1 MDPELVQRTRYILR
15 TRFRRAQT
23 CPTAMLGSVCTQLLT
38 WLNTH
43 PVTAA
48 HISGLKQLSSMG
60 APAAVYKV
68 EADILERKKNAP
80 LNHYGSYDPGFYNAT
95 DIEEHTALC
104 LAILEVVARSF
115 DKFEDFEG
123 EFFLCLL
130 GEYLTKKVVKDR
142 QQEALSN
149 AVGVIRDVAFDG
161 LFEYLDERLDSRNVI
176 LALLLKYKQRSEWFR
191 RERLRQYAQ
200 NELEGRKGEP
210 ALAID
215 LHEYLLDQS
224 VEFFIEETSAKGE
237 PDIVLR
243 EPDGKYIVVEAK
255 YLMKKDNPSE
265 IKRKL
270 AKGFHQIFQYC
281 NDFNEPAGYLV
292 VFSESPLRLLI
303 ELEEQDSWRLL
314 RLGGRQ
320 IYYVEISI
328 ADTPSASQL
337 GRADEVTI
345 SKSDL
350 VTDYKDDP

>member
-1 MDPELVQRTRYILR
+1 MDPELLQRTRYILR
-15 TRFRRAQT
+15 MRFRRAQT
-23 CPTAMLGSVCTQLLT
+23 CPTAMLGSVCTQLLN

-43 PVTAA
+43 PIIAA
-48 HISGLKQLSSMG
+48 HISGLKQLSSTG

-68 EADILERKKNAP
+68 EAELLEQKT
-80 LNHYGSYDPGFYNAT
+80 LSHSLEYFSYNPGFYNAK
-95 DIEEHTALC
+95 DIEQHAALC

-130 GEYLTKKVVKDR
+130 GEYLTKKDYDRRKD
-142 QQEALSN
+142 LSD
-149 AVGVIRDVAFDG
+149 AVGAIRDVAFDG

-176 LALLLKYKQRSEWFR
+176 LALLHKYKQRSEWFR

-200 NELEGRKGEP
+200 NGLEGRKGEL

-224 VEFFIEETSAKGE
+224 VEFFIEANSAKGK

-243 EPDGKYIVVEAK
+243 ESDGKYIVIDAK
-255 YLMKKDNPSE
+255 YLQKNYTPSK
-265 IKRKL
+265 IKSKL
-270 AKGFHQIFQYC
+270 AEGFHQVFQYC

-292 VFSESPLRLLI
+292 VFSESHQRLLI

-328 ADTPSASQL
+328 ADTPSASRL

>member
-15 TRFRRAQT
+15 MRFRRAQT
-23 CPTAMLGSVCTQLLT
+23 CPIAMLGSVCTQLLH

-48 HISGLKQLSSMG
+48 HISGLKQLSSTDI
-60 APAAVYKV
+60 AEDVYGI
-68 EADILERKKNAP
+68 ESYFLERKES
-80 LNHYGSYDPGFYNAT
+80 GYDWDSFFSFFQTRNLYNAVN
-95 DIEEHTALC
+95 IEQHAVICFT
-104 LAILEVVARSF
+104 ILEVVARSF
-115 DKFEDFEG
+115 NKLGNLEESR
-123 EFFLCLL
+123 FLPAL
-130 GEYLTKKVVKDR
+130 GVYLTKNITIEIDDAIR
-142 QQEALSN
+142 E
-149 AVGVIRDVAFDG
+149 IRDVAFDG

-176 LALLLKYKQRSEWFR
+176 LALLYKYKQRSEWFR
-191 RERLRQYAQ
+191 RERLRQCAQ
-200 NELEGRKGEP
+200 NGLEGRKGEP

-224 VEFFIEETSAKGE
+224 VEFFIEATSAKGE

-243 EPDGKYIVVEAK
+243 ESDGKYVVVDAK
-255 YLMKKDNPSE
+255 YLKENYNSSE

-270 AKGFHQIFQYC
+270 AEGFHQVFQYC

-303 ELEEQDSWRLL
+303 DLEEQDSWRLL

-328 ADTPSASQL
+328 ANSPSASKL

-350 VTDYKDDP
+350 VADHKNDP

>member
-23 CPTAMLGSVCTQLLT
+23 CPTAMLGSVCTQLLN
-38 WLNTH
+38 WLNAH

-48 HISGLKQLSSMG
+48 HISGLKQLSSTG
-60 APAAVYKV
+60 APATVYKV
-68 EADILERKKNAP
+68 EAEILEQKELAHS
-80 LNHYGSYDPGFYNAT
+80 LEYFSYNPGFYNAT
-95 DIEEHTALC
+95 DIEEHAALC

-115 DKFEDFEG
+115 NKLEDLEG
-123 EFFLCLL
+123 EFLLCLL
-130 GEYLTKKVVKDR
+130 GEYLTKQDVRDI
-142 QQEALSN
+142 QEEALSD
-149 AVGVIRDVAFDG
+149 AVGAIRDVAFDG

-176 LALLLKYKQRSEWFR
+176 LALLHKYKQRSEWFR

-200 NELEGRKGEP
+200 NGLEGRKGEP

-224 VEFFIEETSAKGE
+224 VEFFIEANSAKGK

-243 EPDGKYIVVEAK
+243 ESDGKYIVVDAK
-255 YLMKKDNPSE
+255 YLREDDKPSD
-265 IKRKL
+265 IKSKL
-270 AKGFHQIFQYC
+270 ADGFHQVFQYC

-292 VFSESPLRLLI
+292 VFSESRRRLMI

-320 IYYVEISI
+320 VYYVEVSI
-328 ADTPSASQL
+328 ADTPSASKL